1 MDGVEMKRFIG
12 LTILIGACKSKN
24 ENVLQLQI
32 EKDLPLF
39 TELRTVRRFRYSS
52 SIAFWQCKGNS
63 KWEPVVRREERCLW
77 LPLWI
82 VVCPDLKIM
91 SSFPYSLEVE
101 IRLLCYHGLLLS
113 VVVLRELET
122 STEPPFKLLL
132 SLKQMNVLDKPK
144 DYSAAPDYRESFL
157 CSLSTLSQSPGCAWA
172 TLFCRCWKSTA
183 LLLLELWGIVSAS
196 LNASTILFVLTVIC
210 VNCYLY

>member
-1 MDGVEMKRFIG
+1 
-12 LTILIGACKSKN
+12 
-24 ENVLQLQI
+24 
-32 EKDLPLF
+32 
-39 TELRTVRRFRYSS
+39 
-52 SIAFWQCKGNS
+52 
-63 KWEPVVRREERCLW
+63 
-77 LPLWI
+77 
-82 VVCPDLKIM
+82 M

-172 TLFCRCWKSTA
+172 GAEKVQPCFSWSCGA
-183 LLLLELWGIVSAS
+183 LCQHLSMPQP
-196 LNASTILFVLTVIC
+196 F
-210 VNCYLY
+210 YLY